1 VPSSDQIGRFNDDES
16 SSILAQIL
24 IFVFLPVFAHFRFPG
39 DPAFAYGIVLNDAGE
54 VTGLLVVA
62 SDNDK
67 GVAEKSPKNCCQMGS
82 DV

>member
-1 VPSSDQIGRFNDDES
+1 VPSSGQIGRFNDDES

-67 GVAEKSPKNCCQMGS
+67 GVAENVAKKLLSNG
-82 DV
+82 V